1 MEIKAGR
8 LVDPCSTQ
16 ITKTGAWRTFV
27 PVINPKKC
35 IKCSLCEIYCPEGC
49 IHRVQSGDVEALR
62 AYGYSPKQIADLL
75 AGLPDG
81 ETIFVPD
88 LNYCKGCS
96 VCVHECPR
104 AARRI
109 EPVEYPVRMEL
120 EVK

>member
-8 LVDPCSTQ
+8 LVDPCSTR

-27 PVINPKKC
+27 PVVDHEKC

-49 IHRVQSGDVEALR
+49 IHQVHSGDVEILEK
-62 AYGYSPKQIADLL
+62 YGYSPEQIA
-75 AGLPDG
+75 ALPKD

-96 VCVHECPR
+96 VCAHECPR
-104 AARRI
+104 KAI
-109 EPVEYPVRMEL
+109 EMVL
-120 EVK
+120 EEK